1 MANFFQP
8 GDSKGTQNTS
18 TTPSPAD
25 QALAKFRAAILAHV
39 LNYQGQ
45 PRTGFSQF
53 AGGAPVSPKLP
64 PNLGAG
70 LPDLLQAMSQPGAFT
85 RNASQELSGHGP
97 TPSMASDIGQGLG
110 LLSLLSSTG
119 VLGAGARGAGDIF
132 DFIRGLPSSNLN
144 LGPTTGSSPGM
155 NAYGTANDNTLAGL
169 GTVGSPTDQVPYAG
183 AGDSGASLLASIL
196 GYGSY

>member
-25 QALAKFRAAILAHV
+25 QAMAKFRAEILAHI

-45 PRTGFSQF
+45 PRTGFAQF
-53 AGGAPVSPKLP
+53 AGGAPMSAKLP
-64 PNLGAG
+64 ANLGAG

-85 RNASQELSGHGP
+85 RTASQDFSGHGA
-97 TPSMASDIGQGLG
+97 TPSMASDVGQGLG
-110 LLSLLSSTG
+110 LLALLSQSG
-119 VLGAGARGAGDIF
+119 ILGAGAKGAGDIF
-132 DFIRGLPSSNLN
+132 DFIRGLPSSNLQSQSSMPTSTGAFDASM
-144 LGPTTGSSPGM
+144 LG
-155 NAYGTANDNTLAGL
+155 NL
-169 GTVGSPTDQVPYAG
+169 GTVGSPTDQVPYAS
-183 AGDSGASLLASIL
+183 AGDSGANLLANIL